1 MLAARPSQKPGES
14 PPPGFWLVRPQF
26 TAPRDRALEAI
37 RIITTP
43 TLLHHAGRKVTS
55 HPEIAQLSLRRPPL
69 SSAEALD
76 ILTNALGPTQAL
88 EYIVM
93 LENRVFADWIR
104 HSQRDGAPCRMEPYC
119 QQVSVLQSE
128 VPGVIV
134 EARRL
139 YAASNVAVAA
149 QSLNSSGAG
158 SGTAA
163 AHGTQPHLPTP
174 GQVALRAAQHGT
186 GTAVAPASR
195 VLAAPLGLSA
205 LPNLFGEASKRTVFG
220 ANHVYFSVLAS
231 AGAVPSAW
239 HGATSAPVW
248 AAQSAKGNRAAVAL
262 VEKQLR
268 AYDEAAADR
277 AAAERSVSASADIV
291 ALPTLQRDL
300 VALQRDA
307 YAAAETE
314 LLACRRIEDFFKRS
328 GAVVASPAGS
338 RGEPLVPRAHDAELQ
353 AFVEAASAAHANTGA
368 LRAKLVALGDRVKD
382 VLRAVPTD
390 WRDAGVCSSG
400 GAGLGFRMRMIL
412 HSRRAILWPQDAL
425 AAPGFDPV
433 TGRESTVVGAAAPP
447 PAGHWLPS
455 VGLRPADESALLTR
469 LVSSA
474 PAATAASTASAAPPV
489 VASPAGVATT
499 TAPSAAA
506 SSDPPSLELLYSP
519 QPGAAWSPA
528 GSAAAYLHDV
538 ASLQLLNVLAGVLA
552 VARARQLRTLQGLR
566 ALKAR
571 ATHWVVERTA
581 DAAAA
586 TATATVVPGR
596 PLPPPV
602 VLESRD
608 PHTHAKWITTVDT
621 WHAAFAAQRASLV
634 QRAHS
639 MALQTSSAA
648 AAVAHGAGGASL
660 RVAPLA
666 IDSSGWPR

>member
-1 MLAARPSQKPGES
+1 MLAARPDAPA
-14 PPPGFWLVRPQF
+14 GFWLVRPQI
-26 TAPRDRALEAI
+26 TSPRDRALEAI
-37 RIITTP
+37 RIITAP
-43 TLLHHAGRKVTS
+43 TLLLHVGRKVTS
-55 HPEIAQLSLRRPPL
+55 HPEIAQLSLRQPPL
-69 SSAEALD
+69 SGAEALD
-76 ILTNALGPTQAL
+76 ILTKTLGTTQAL

-93 LENRVFADWIR
+93 FENRVFADWIR
-104 HSQRDGAPCRMEPYC
+104 HSQRDGTPCRKEPYC
-119 QQVSVLQSE
+119 QQVSALQSE
-128 VPGVIV
+128 VPGMIV

-163 AHGTQPHLPTP
+163 AHGIQPHLPTP

-205 LPNLFGEASKRTVFG
+205 LPSLFGEASKRTVFG

-239 HGATSAPVW
+239 HGATSSPVW

-268 AYDEAAADR
+268 AYDEAAIDR
-277 AAAERSVSASADIV
+277 AAAERSVSASADML

-328 GAVVASPAGS
+328 GAAVASPAGS
-338 RGEPLVPRAHDAELQ
+338 RGDPPVPRAQAAAELQ
-353 AFVEAASAAHANTGA
+353 AFVDAASAAHAHTGA
-368 LRAKLVALGDRVKD
+368 LRAKLVALGDRVKE

-400 GAGLGFRMRMIL
+400 GAGLGFRMRMVS

-425 AAPGFDPV
+425 AAQGFDPV
-433 TGRESTVVGAAAPP
+433 TGRESTAAGTAATL
-447 PAGHWLPS
+447 PAGYWLSS
-455 VGLRPADESALLTR
+455 VGLRPADESALLAR
-469 LVSSA
+469 LVPSA
-474 PAATAASTASAAPPV
+474 PAATAAPTTSAAPPV
-489 VASPAGVATT
+489 AASPAGVATL
-499 TAPSAAA
+499 APSTAA
-506 SSDPPSLELLYSP
+506 SSDPQSLELLYSP
-519 QPGAAWSPA
+519 QPGGATWSPA

-538 ASLQLLNVLAGVLA
+538 TSLQLLNVLAGVLA

-566 ALKAR
+566 ALKAL
-571 ATHWVVERTA
+571 ATNWVVERTA
-581 DAAAA
+581 DAATA
-586 TATATVVPGR
+586 TAAATVVPGR

-602 VLESRD
+602 ILESRD
-608 PHTHAKWITTVDT
+608 PHAHAKWIATADT

-634 QRAHS
+634 LRAHS

-648 AAVAHGAGGASL
+648 AAAAHGAGGAASL
-660 RVAPLA
+660 RIAPLA